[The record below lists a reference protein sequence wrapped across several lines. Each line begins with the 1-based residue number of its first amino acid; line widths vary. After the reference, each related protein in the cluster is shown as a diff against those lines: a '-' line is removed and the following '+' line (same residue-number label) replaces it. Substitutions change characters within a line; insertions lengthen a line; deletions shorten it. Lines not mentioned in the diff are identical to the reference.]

1 MNVVRIVILVTC
13 KQACPSSLHRIQ
25 RVRVVNERLDSMSPP
40 VESPSRVLFGLF
52 EADLQS
58 GELWKAG
65 KRIKIQSQPFKVLS
79 VLLEQPGEVV
89 TREDLQLRV
98 WGKDTIVDFEHSLGT
113 AINKIREALSDSADN
128 PRFVETLAR
137 RGYRFI
143 APVTFSPSPAP
154 AQLLASTLDHPASSP
169 ASVAPVSTS
178 VDHPAAKTVARWL
191 VPTATLIVGAWLG
204 SHFESRSSH
213 VRSFHINQITHSGR
227 ISPGAPTMESLPAT
241 ATDGVRI
248 FASVIENGRAALSQ
262 IFVSNGNIQS
272 LALPS
277 EIASPSLGDLSPDGT
292 KLLLRSH
299 LSPESEQALWLVP
312 TDGGSAFRVSNILAH
327 DATWMPDGKNI
338 LYATGNELFL
348 TSINNS
354 TQTIY
359 ATLPGR
365 AFWLRWSPDGT
376 LLRFTLLD
384 PLTHTA
390 SLWEL
395 PAGSHK
401 PSQILA
407 SWSQPASECC
417 GTWTSDG
424 KIFVFQ
430 SAHNAGSTDLWRLIG
445 KDTAYP
451 ERVTDGPLS
460 FQAPVASRDGHSI
473 FFLGVDTHSE
483 LQRYSAERKE
493 FIPERIFLADANRVD
508 YSRDGKWVA
517 WTDSQGHLW
526 RARNDGSST
535 GSEVLRLTP
544 DFLEVFL
551 AHWSPD
557 GSRLAIMAHEPGK
570 AWQIYLV
577 TADGSNSEHI
587 LPENHN
593 QADPSWSPD
602 GSRLVFGRVP
612 DLMGKES
619 GERNLKI
626 LDLHTHQ
633 LEIVPNSDGIFSPRW
648 SPDGKYNS
656 ALSLD
661 QRRLLLFSTE
671 TRSWKTIADTSV
683 ADPVWSSDS
692 KAIYIHAF
700 MAPTQPIY
708 RVSVPDGH
716 LDPIASLAN
725 FRTNDTA
732 DYFFSGI
739 TPDNVPLV
747 RSRSSTGN
755 LYSLDLDGK

>member
-1 MNVVRIVILVTC
+1 
-13 KQACPSSLHRIQ
+13 
-25 RVRVVNERLDSMSPP
+25 MSPT

-79 VLLEQPGEVV
+79 ALLEHPGEVV

-113 AINKIREALSDSADN
+113 AINKIREALGDSADN

-143 APVTFSPSPAP
+143 APVTFSRGNAST
-154 AQLLASTLDHPASSP
+154 QLAASVTIQNPPSTLDHPANSTAAVSP
-169 ASVAPVSTS
+169 GRTPAG
-178 VDHPAAKTVARWL
+178 HPAAKTVVRWAI
-191 VPTATLIVGAWLG
+191 PATTLIVGAWLG
-204 SHFESRSSH
+204 FHFGSHNSGSK
-213 VRSFHINQITHSGR
+213 SFHINQITHSGR
-227 ISPGAPTMESLPAT
+227 ISPGAPAMESLPAT

-248 FASVIENGRAALSQ
+248 FASVIENGRADLSQ
-262 IFVSNGNIQS
+262 IFVSNGNIQ
-272 LALPS
+272 LLPLPS
-277 EIASPSLGDLSPDGT
+277 EIASPSLGDLSPDGS

-312 TDGGSAFRVSNILAH
+312 TDGGSAFRVANILAH
-327 DATWMPDGKNI
+327 DATWMSDGKSI

-348 TSINNS
+348 TSLNNS
-354 TQTIY
+354 TQTSY
-359 ATLPGR
+359 AKLPGR
-365 AFWLRWSPDGT
+365 AFWLRWSPDGK

-401 PSQILA
+401 PNQILA
-407 SWSQPASECC
+407 NWSQPASECC

-424 KIFVFQ
+424 KFFIFQ
-430 SAHNAGSTDLWRLIG
+430 SAHNASQTGSTDLWRLIG
-445 KDTAYP
+445 KDTSNP
-451 ERVTDGPLS
+451 ESLTNGPLS
-460 FQAPVASRDGHSI
+460 FQAPVASRDGHNI

-493 FIPERIFLADANRVD
+493 FVPERTFLADASRVD

-526 RARNDGSST
+526 RARNDDS
-535 GSEVLRLTP
+535 GSEKLQLTS
-544 DFLEVFL
+544 DSLEVFL

-557 GSRLAIMAHEPGK
+557 GSQLAIMAHESGK
-570 AWQIYLV
+570 AWQIYLM
-577 TADGSNSEHI
+577 TADGSNLEHI

-602 GSRLVFGRVP
+602 GTRLVFGRVP
-612 DLMGKES
+612 DLMGKEN

-626 LDLHTHQ
+626 LNLSTHQ
-633 LEIVPNSDGIFSPRW
+633 LEVVPNSDGVFSPRW
-648 SPDGKYNS
+648 SPDGKYIA

-661 QRRLLLFSTE
+661 QRRLLLFNTE
-671 TRSWKTIADTSV
+671 TRTWKTIADTSV
-683 ADPVWSSDS
+683 ADPVWRADS

-700 MAPTQPIY
+700 MAQTQPIY

-716 LDPIASLAN
+716 LDSIASLAN

-739 TPDNVPLV
+739 TPDNIPLV

-755 LYSLDLDGK
+755 LYSLDLDGR